1 MTVVSTERLADVF
14 VELADT
20 LVDDFDVIEFLMMV
34 AHRTSEL
41 IGDADVGILL
51 ADQRGHL
58 HFMAGSNED
67 VKRLELFQVQVH
79 EGPCLDAFRDGQPVV
94 NADLSDAA
102 DRWPRFAPRAAAA
115 GYQSVHA
122 FPLRLRDEV
131 IGAIGVFGTD
141 NARWEDTD
149 VHIAQT
155 LAHVAT
161 IGLLQERAVRR
172 GAVLSEQLQAALNS
186 RIVIEQAKGAIAQ
199 FHGVTVDDAFVLLRA
214 HARRTGTHLSVV
226 AHAVLTDPATIAG
239 ISGPS
244 ASKSERTA
252 VPSIDDVAAPSVAP
266 VNMEGSPHRGRLAD
280 ILGRG
285 DARDSAAEHRDREA
299 EERSPEDVEEQS
311 QIDRIWAGRDRDA
324 SMIDRADLIKEVRN
338 RDTPE
343 ADDEPSDGKGAGR
356 QSAG

>member
-58 HFMAGSNED
+58 QFMAGSNED
-67 VKRLELFQVQVH
+67 VKRLELFQLQVH
-79 EGPCLDAFRDGQPVV
+79 EGPCLDAVRDSKPVV
-94 NADLSDAA
+94 NADLNKAE
-102 DRWPRFAPRAAAA
+102 DRWPRFAPQAVAA

-141 NARWEDTD
+141 NARWEDAD

-172 GAVLSEQLQAALNS
+172 GAVLTEQLQAALNS

-199 FHGVTVDDAFVLLRA
+199 FHSVTVDDAFVLLRS
-214 HARRTGTHLSVV
+214 HARRSGAHLGVV
-226 AHAVLTDPATIAG
+226 AHAVLTDRATLAG
-239 ISGPS
+239 LSGPP
-244 ASKSERTA
+244 ASDSDRTA
-252 VPSIDDVAAPSVAP
+252 AGSGDDVPASSAAP
-266 VNMEGSPHRGRLAD
+266 EDKDGSGHRERLGD
-280 ILGRG
+280 ILHRG
-285 DARDSAAEHRDREA
+285 DARDNAA
-299 EERSPEDVEEQS
+299 EERDRAAEERPSGDVEAQS
-311 QIDRIWAGRDRDA
+311 RLDRMWAGRDRDA
-324 SMIDRADLIKEVRN
+324 SMIDRAALIKELLD
-338 RDTPE
+338 RDTSE
-343 ADDEPSDGKGAGR
+343 ADVEL
-356 QSAG
+356 Q

>member
-58 HFMAGSNED
+58 QFMAGSNED
-67 VKRLELFQVQVH
+67 VKRLELFQLQVH
-79 EGPCLDAFRDGQPVV
+79 EGPCMDAVRDGQPVV
-94 NADLSDAA
+94 NADLNEAE
-102 DRWPRFAPRAAAA
+102 DRWPRFAPRAVAA

-141 NARWEDTD
+141 NARWEDAD

-172 GAVLSEQLQAALNS
+172 GAVLTEQLQAALNS

-199 FHGVTVDDAFVLLRA
+199 FHGVTVDEAFVLLRS
-214 HARRTGTHLSVV
+214 HARRTGTHLGVV
-226 AHAVLTDPATIAG
+226 AHGVLTDPARLAG
-239 ISGPS
+239 LSGPP
-244 ASKSERTA
+244 ASESVRTA
-252 VPSIDDVAAPSVAP
+252 AASPEHAAAPSAAP
-266 VNMEGSPHRGRLAD
+266 EDKEGSSRRERLGD
-280 ILGRG
+280 ILNRG
-285 DARDSAAEHRDREA
+285 DARDSAAERRDRA
-299 EERSPEDVEEQS
+299 ADERPSEDVEAHS
-311 QIDRIWAGRDRDA
+311 GLDRIWAGRDRDA
-324 SMIDRADLIKEVRN
+324 SMIDRADLIKELRD
-338 RDTPE
+338 RDTSE
-343 ADDEPSDGKGAGR
+343 ADEEL
-356 QSAG
+356 Q

>member
-58 HFMAGSNED
+58 QFMAGSNED
-67 VKRLELFQVQVH
+67 VKRLELFQLQVH
-79 EGPCLDAFRDGQPVV
+79 EGPCLDAVRDGQAVV
-94 NADLSDAA
+94 NADLKQPE
-102 DRWPRFAPRAAAA
+102 DRWPRFAPRAVAA

-141 NARWEDTD
+141 NARWEDAD

-172 GAVLSEQLQAALNS
+172 GAVLTEQLQAALNS

-199 FHGVTVDDAFVLLRA
+199 FHSVTVDEAFVLLRS
-214 HARRTGTHLSVV
+214 HARRIGAHLGVV
-226 AHAVLTDPATIAG
+226 AQAVLTEPATLAG
-239 ISGPS
+239 LSGPP
-244 ASKSERTA
+244 APESERTESA
-252 VPSIDDVAAPSVAP
+252 SAGEVPAPSEAA
-266 VNMEGSPHRGRLAD
+266 EDKEAASHRERLGD
-280 ILGRG
+280 ILDRG
-285 DARDSAAEHRDREA
+285 DARDSAAERRDRKA
-299 EERSPEDVEEQS
+299 EDRPSEDAEVQS
-311 QIDRIWAGRDRDA
+311 GLDRLWAGRDRDA
-324 SMIDRADLIKEVRN
+324 SMIDRADLIQEFRD
-338 RDTPE
+338 RDTSE
-343 ADDEPSDGKGAGR
+343 ADDER
-356 QSAG
+356 Q

>member
-41 IGDADVGILL
+41 IGEADVGILL

-58 HFMAGSNED
+58 QFMAGSNED

-79 EGPCLDAFRDGQPVV
+79 EGPCLDAVRKGQPVV
-94 NADLSDAA
+94 NADLKEAE
-102 DRWPRFAPRAAAA
+102 DRWPRFAPRAVAA
-115 GYQSVHA
+115 GYRSVHA
-122 FPLRLRDEV
+122 FPLRLREEV

-141 NARWEDTD
+141 TARWEDAD

-172 GAVLSEQLQAALNS
+172 SAVLSEQLQAALNS

-199 FHGVTVDDAFVLLRA
+199 FHSVTVDEAFMLLRS
-214 HARRTGTHLSVV
+214 HARRTGAHLGVV
-226 AHAVLTDPATIAG
+226 AQAVLTEPATLAG
-239 ISGPS
+239 LSGPP
-244 ASKSERTA
+244 APESERTKA
-252 VPSIDDVAAPSVAP
+252 TSAHEVPAPSAAPEDK
-266 VNMEGSPHRGRLAD
+266 EGASHRERLGD
-280 ILGRG
+280 ILDRG
-285 DARDSAAEHRDREA
+285 DARDSAAERRDRKA
-299 EERSPEDVEEQS
+299 EDRPSEDVEVQS
-311 QIDRIWAGRDRDA
+311 GLDRIWAGRDRDA
-324 SMIDRADLIKEVRN
+324 SMIDRADLIKEFRD
-338 RDTPE
+338 RDTSE
-343 ADDEPSDGKGAGR
+343 ADDEHK
-356 QSAG
+356 

>member
-34 AHRTSEL
+34 ARRTSEL

-58 HFMAGSNED
+58 QFMAGSNED
-67 VKRLELFQVQVH
+67 VKRLELFQLQVH
-79 EGPCLDAFRDGQPVV
+79 EGPCLDAVRDGQPVV
-94 NADLSDAA
+94 NADLKKAQG
-102 DRWPRFAPRAAAA
+102 RWPRFAPQAVAA

-122 FPLRLRDEV
+122 FPLRLRDDV

-141 NARWEDTD
+141 KAQWQDAD

-172 GAVLSEQLQAALNS
+172 GALLTEQLQAALNS

-199 FHGVTVDDAFVLLRA
+199 FHGVTVDEAFVLLRA
-214 HARRTGTHLSVV
+214 HARRTGTHLGVL
-226 AHAVLTDPATIAG
+226 AQAVLTERATLGSLADFPG
-239 ISGPS
+239 SDS
-244 ASKSERTA
+244 DRTA
-252 VPSIDDVAAPSVAP
+252 AAPVVDKAP
-266 VNMEGSPHRGRLAD
+266 TAASEDVEGSGHRERLGD
-280 ILGRG
+280 ILHRG
-285 DARDSAAEHRDREA
+285 DARDSAAEQRDREA
-299 EERSPEDVEEQS
+299 ETRPIEDLKAQS
-311 QIDRIWAGRDRDA
+311 GLDRIWAGRDRDA
-324 SMIDRADLIKEVRN
+324 SMSDRADLIKEFGDRDAWDADERN
-338 RDTPE
+338 M
-343 ADDEPSDGKGAGR
+343 
-356 QSAG
+356 

>member
-58 HFMAGSNED
+58 QFMAGSNED
-67 VKRLELFQVQVH
+67 VKRLELFQLQVH
-79 EGPCLDAFRDGQPVV
+79 EGPCLDAVRDGQPVV
-94 NADLSDAA
+94 NADLKTAEG
-102 DRWPRFAPRAAAA
+102 RWPRFAPRAVAA

-122 FPLRLRDEV
+122 FPLRLRDDV

-141 NARWEDTD
+141 DARWEDAD

-161 IGLLQERAVRR
+161 IGLLQERAARR
-172 GAVLSEQLQAALNS
+172 SAVLTEQLQAALNS

-199 FHGVTVDDAFVLLRA
+199 FHRVTVDEAFVLLRS
-214 HARRTGTHLSVV
+214 HARRNGAHLGVM
-226 AHAVLTDPATIAG
+226 AHAVLTDSATLAG
-239 ISGPS
+239 LSGPAASESDRRAAAS
-244 ASKSERTA
+244 ADN
-252 VPSIDDVAAPSVAP
+252 VPASAAAAPEDKQGAI
-266 VNMEGSPHRGRLAD
+266 HRERLGD
-280 ILGRG
+280 ILNRG
-285 DARDSAAEHRDREA
+285 DARDSAAEQRDRKA
-299 EERSPEDVEEQS
+299 ENRPSEDVEEQS
-311 QIDRIWAGRDRDA
+311 GLDRIWAGRDRDA
-324 SMIDRADLIKEVRN
+324 AMIDRADLIKEFRD
-338 RDTPE
+338 RDTSEP
-343 ADDEPSDGKGAGR
+343 DDEH
-356 QSAG
+356 Q

>member
-51 ADQRGHL
+51 ADQRGNL
-58 HFMAGSNED
+58 QFMAGSNED
-67 VKRLELFQVQVH
+67 VKRLELFQLQVH
-79 EGPCLDAFRDGQPVV
+79 EGPCLDAVRDGQPVV
-94 NADLSDAA
+94 NADLKKAEG
-102 DRWPRFAPRAAAA
+102 RWPRFAPQAAAA

-141 NARWEDTD
+141 NARWEDAD

-172 GAVLSEQLQAALNS
+172 GAVLTEQLQAALNS

-199 FHGVTVDDAFVLLRA
+199 FHGVTVDEAFGLLRA
-214 HARRTGTHLSVV
+214 HARRNGTHLGVV
-226 AHAVLTDPATIAG
+226 AQAVLTDRATLAGLSDPPASHKGRKAAA
-239 ISGPS
+239 SASDVPAPSAAPEDNRGPS
-244 ASKSERTA
+244 QSERL
-252 VPSIDDVAAPSVAP
+252 
-266 VNMEGSPHRGRLAD
+266 GD
-280 ILGRG
+280 ILDRG
-285 DARDSAAEHRDREA
+285 DARDSAAEQRDREA
-299 EERSPEDVEEQS
+299 EERPSEDVEARS
-311 QIDRIWAGRDRDA
+311 GLDRIWAGRDRDA
-324 SMIDRADLIKEVRN
+324 SMIDRADLIKEL
-338 RDTPE
+338 RDADTAE
-343 ADDEPSDGKGAGR
+343 ADEER
-356 QSAG
+356 QRP

>member
-1 MTVVSTERLADVF
+1 MTVVSSERLADVF

-51 ADQRGHL
+51 ADQRGDL
-58 HFMAGSNED
+58 QFMAGSNED
-67 VKRLELFQVQVH
+67 VKQLELFQLQVH
-79 EGPCLDAFRDGQPVV
+79 EGPCLDAVRDGRPVV
-94 NADLSDAA
+94 NADLNKAEG
-102 DRWPRFAPRAAAA
+102 RWPHFAPQAVAA

-122 FPLRLRDEV
+122 FPLRLRDDV

-141 NARWEDTD
+141 NARWEDAD

-199 FHGVTVDDAFVLLRA
+199 FHGVTVDEAFVLLRS
-214 HARRTGTHLSVV
+214 HARRTGARLGVM
-226 AHAVLTDPATIAG
+226 AQAVLTDRATLAGLSGSPASDG
-239 ISGPS
+239 D
-244 ASKSERTA
+244 RTA
-252 VPSIDDVAAPSVAP
+252 AES
-266 VNMEGSPHRGRLAD
+266 GRRERLGE
-280 ILGRG
+280 ILHRG
-285 DARDSAAEHRDREA
+285 DARDSAAERRDREA
-299 EERSPEDVEEQS
+299 EDRSSEDVEAHS
-311 QIDRIWAGRDRDA
+311 GLDRIWAGRDRDA
-324 SMIDRADLIKEVRN
+324 SMIDRADLIKELTDG
-338 RDTPE
+338 DTAE
-343 ADDEPSDGKGAGR
+343 ADEEH
-356 QSAG
+356 Q

>member
-34 AHRTSEL
+34 AHRMSEL

-58 HFMAGSNED
+58 QFMAGSNED
-67 VKRLELFQVQVH
+67 VKRLELFQLQVH
-79 EGPCLDAFRDGQPVV
+79 EGPCLDAVRDGKPVV
-94 NADLSDAA
+94 NADLKTAEG
-102 DRWPRFAPRAAAA
+102 RWPRFAPRAAAA

-122 FPLRLRDEV
+122 FPLRLRDDV

-141 NARWEDTD
+141 TARWEDAD

-172 GAVLSEQLQAALNS
+172 GAVLTEQLQAALNS

-199 FHGVTVDDAFVLLRA
+199 FHGVTVDEAFVLMRS
-214 HARRTGTHLSVV
+214 HARRSGAHLGVV
-226 AHAVLTDPATIAG
+226 AQSVLTDPPTLAG
-239 ISGPS
+239 LSGTTASTRDLTAAAS
-244 ASKSERTA
+244 A
-252 VPSIDDVAAPSVAP
+252 VVAP
-266 VNMEGSPHRGRLAD
+266 AEEVGRKGGQADGHRERIED
-280 ILGRG
+280 ILDRG
-285 DARDSAAEHRDREA
+285 DERDSAAELRDRQAASRPSEDSAGQA
-299 EERSPEDVEEQS
+299 EL
-311 QIDRIWAGRDRDA
+311 DRVWAGRDRDA
-324 SMIDRADLIKEVRN
+324 SMVDRTDLIEEL
-338 RDTPE
+338 RDHDTSGP
-343 ADDEPSDGKGAGR
+343 ADESGDGSR
-356 QSAG
+356 R

>member
-58 HFMAGSNED
+58 QFMAGSNED
-67 VKRLELFQVQVH
+67 VKRLELFQLQVH
-79 EGPCLDAFRDGQPVV
+79 EGPCLDAVRDGQPVV
-94 NADLSDAA
+94 NADLRDAE

-172 GAVLSEQLQAALNS
+172 GAVLTEQLQAALNS

-199 FHGVTVDDAFVLLRA
+199 FHNVTVDEAFVLLRS
-214 HARRTGTHLSVV
+214 HARRNGAHLGVV
-226 AHAVLTDPATIAG
+226 AHAVLTDPATLAG
-239 ISGPS
+239 LSGPPASESHRAAVAS
-244 ASKSERTA
+244 A
-252 VPSIDDVAAPSVAP
+252 DDVPAPSAAPEDK
-266 VNMEGSPHRGRLAD
+266 EGYSHRERLGD
-280 ILGRG
+280 ILHRG
-285 DARDSAAEHRDREA
+285 DARDSAAERRDREA
-299 EERSPEDVEEQS
+299 EERPSEDVEAKSEL
-311 QIDRIWAGRDRDA
+311 DRMWAGRDRDA
-324 SMIDRADLIKEVRN
+324 SMIDRADLLKEF
-338 RDTPE
+338 RDRDPSE
-343 ADDEPSDGKGAGR
+343 GHDEH
-356 QSAG
+356 Q